1 MLLSL
6 YWRRANWQGALA
18 GMLTGAVTVIV
29 WNLWVKPLGGIFGI
43 YELLPG
49 FIFALIAIVVVSKL
63 TAEPSKEVLDEFDH
77 YMEADV

>member
-1 MLLSL
+1 M
-6 YWRRANWQGALA
+6 
-18 GMLTGAVTVIV
+18 
-29 WNLWVKPLGGIFGI
+29 WNLWVKPLGGIFGV

>member
-6 YWRRANWQGALA
+6 YWRRTNAQGALA

-29 WNLWVKPLGGIFGI
+29 WSTFIKPLGGIFGI

-49 FIFALIAIVVVSKL
+49 FILSALAIVIVSKL
-63 TAEPSKEVLDEFDH
+63 TAEPSQEVLDEFDH
-77 YMEADV
+77 YMEADA